1 MHRSNLFSLK
11 LRRGHLVAPLTIL
24 FALAA
29 WTGEHAK
36 GQNAP
41 ASSGTNTAAP
51 TLTAQSNLVIVRVVV
66 RDSHGV
72 PVTGLKKED
81 FRLLDRGKEQEVSQF
96 DEEREDEKL
105 SGASAGT
112 AGSVKG
118 VTDAGASM
126 VAVTLPQPAR
136 LIAFYFDDLN
146 SRQANVM
153 QARDAADRFLSA
165 SIEPTDKVAI
175 FSSDKML
182 TDFTS
187 DKTKIHEALSQ
198 LNGSA
203 HTVQAVRQC
212 PDLSE
217 FQARDI
223 LDNSD
228 PQSNAWQL
236 AGAEIKQCSGSN
248 TDPKAPLDGRQIGT
262 IKEMARRIISEAEVR
277 TRLNLQQFEQVTKY
291 VSQLTGERTIVL
303 VSPGFLTGDEQ
314 PQVDR
319 IIDHAL
325 RTHVVINALDP
336 KGLTVMMRELD
347 ASRTTTMTPNERANS
362 AAYSLDAS
370 QQFRSADVL
379 AEFTQGTGGQFIH
392 NNNDLMAG
400 FAVLAGHPDHYTLA
414 FVPRELK
421 FDGKFHEL
429 KVTLVSKLKGYTVNA
444 RRGYFAAK
452 ATQDMTD
459 APLTASSSGTT
470 SDGASG
476 ASTRSE
482 NSQAARSTTPAV
494 PPLSVAQA
502 GLGIQG
508 PQMDDRVRDALL
520 GSTDVT
526 DLPVGVDLKSNV
538 AAGGGTAVSLL
549 IHLQTQTLPF
559 RKDGDRS
566 LDTVTFAAAVFD
578 ANNKVGA
585 VKQRLAKLNLTADQ
599 LADLVA
605 NGLEVT
611 FSFPLDS
618 GAHRIRA
625 VVMESEGHK
634 IGALSQSIDLP

>member
-1 MHRSNLFSLK
+1 
-11 LRRGHLVAPLTIL
+11 
-24 FALAA
+24 
-29 WTGEHAK
+29 
-36 GQNAP
+36 
-41 ASSGTNTAAP
+41 
-51 TLTAQSNLVIVRVVV
+51 
-66 RDSHGV
+66 
-72 PVTGLKKED
+72 
-81 FRLLDRGKEQEVSQF
+81 
-96 DEEREDEKL
+96 
-105 SGASAGT
+105 
-112 AGSVKG
+112 
-118 VTDAGASM
+118 
-126 VAVTLPQPAR
+126 
-136 LIAFYFDDLN
+136 
-146 SRQANVM
+146 
-153 QARDAADRFLSA
+153 
-165 SIEPTDKVAI
+165 
-175 FSSDKML
+175 
-182 TDFTS
+182 
-187 DKTKIHEALSQ
+187 
-198 LNGSA
+198 
-203 HTVQAVRQC
+203 
-212 PDLSE
+212 
-217 FQARDI
+217 
-223 LDNSD
+223 
-228 PQSNAWQL
+228 
-236 AGAEIKQCSGSN
+236 
-248 TDPKAPLDGRQIGT
+248 
-262 IKEMARRIISEAEVR
+262 
-277 TRLNLQQFEQVTKY
+277 
-291 VSQLTGERTIVL
+291 
-303 VSPGFLTGDEQ
+303 
-314 PQVDR
+314 
-319 IIDHAL
+319 
-325 RTHVVINALDP
+325 
-336 KGLTVMMRELD
+336 
-347 ASRTTTMTPNERANS
+347 
-362 AAYSLDAS
+362 
-370 QQFRSADVL
+370 
-379 AEFTQGTGGQFIH
+379 
-392 NNNDLMAG
+392 
-400 FAVLAGHPDHYTLA
+400 
-414 FVPRELK
+414 
-421 FDGKFHEL
+421 
-429 KVTLVSKLKGYTVNA
+429 
-444 RRGYFAAK
+444 
-452 ATQDMTD
+452 MTD